1 MTPGILTKPFTPSIW
16 SKILN
21 WIQVTDEVSYTFYAS
36 LSFILHSSSLPPSY
50 FSLFPISSLFHFS
63 GLLGMQH
70 HSCKKLFCLFYV
82 QFLFIHI
89 VGLVVSEA
97 KFEVTLTGLLLR
109 EFTAAMKTSLG
120 IFPSILN
127 SWTVFF
133 NCKSLKCSNY
143 VIVMVWRKEIVQN
156 SVKYCKYFPG
166 YCPHFW
172 KRVSSEVKCKFW
184 CMGMN
189 LFRFT
194 TNLMHLR

>member
-1 MTPGILTKPFTPSIW
+1 MRYPIPSM
-16 SKILN
+16 LL
-21 WIQVTDEVSYTFYAS
+21 F
-36 LSFILHSSSLPPSY
+36 LSY
-50 FSLFPISSLFHFS
+50 FTVLPFPHLTFPCSPFLPCLISVDSWGCS
-63 GLLGMQH
+63 TIAVK
-70 HSCKKLFCLFYV
+70 SCSACSSV

-120 IFPSILN
+120 IFPSIFN

-143 VIVMVWRKEIVQN
+143 VIVMVWGKEIVQN
-156 SVKYCKYFPG
+156 SVKCCKYFPG

-189 LFRFT
+189 LFHFT
-194 TNLMHLR
+194 TNLMRLR